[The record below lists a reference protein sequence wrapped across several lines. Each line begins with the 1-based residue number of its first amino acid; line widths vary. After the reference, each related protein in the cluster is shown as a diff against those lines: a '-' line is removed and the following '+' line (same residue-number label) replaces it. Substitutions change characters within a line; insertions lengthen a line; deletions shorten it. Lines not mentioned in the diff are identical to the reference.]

1 MKFIL
6 AKKIEMT
13 QRFQE
18 DGKVNPVT
26 IVEGGP
32 CVISQIKTNDKEGY
46 SSVQLGFGEKK
57 KIIKSQA
64 GHLKKLGNARYL
76 KEFRID
82 EVDSLKRGQIITT
95 ETFEVG
101 DIVEVIGTS
110 KGKGFQGVV
119 KRHGFKGGRGS
130 HGDKDQLRMPGSI
143 GATDA
148 ARVFKGKRM
157 GGHMGDDRV
166 TVKNLEII
174 EIDATKNHIYIKGA
188 VPGARGSLIHIIAP
202 GDLKITEAKEV
213 KSKDRAEKK
222 EEAEVVEQPKK
233 EEKILEKPAKEV
245 KKEETPKK

>member
-13 QRFQE
+13 QRFRE

-26 IVEGGP
+26 IVEAGP
-32 CVISQIKTNDKEGY
+32 CTISQTKDNEKEGY
-46 SSVQLGFGEKK
+46 AAVQIGFGEKK
-57 KIIKSQA
+57 TVGKSLA
-64 GHLKKLGNARYL
+64 GHLKKLMNLRYL
-76 KEFRID
+76 REFRVD
-82 EVDSLKRGQIITT
+82 EIGSLKRGQIITT

-166 TVKNLEII
+166 TIKNLEVI
-174 EIDATKNHIYIKGA
+174 EIDAEKNHIYLKGA

-202 GDLKITEAKEV
+202 GELKITDKKTKEDKPKEV
-213 KSKDRAEKK
+213 KENTKEIKDEKK
-222 EEAEVVEQPKK
+222 VD
-233 EEKILEKPAKEV
+233 EKPKTEIVKE
-245 KKEETPKK
+245 KKSTKE